1 MEKIRDASGV
11 VVEDR
16 ETMCKAIVHQAQ
28 TKPQLVEI
36 ATSAVSLVE
45 VCKHPKSKS
54 AKTPDIAAYFEHD
67 YILLVN
73 LDRLSG
79 EKARDLMQAGYSG
92 LKPLDAIHLASAI
105 IANAEELHTFDGDLL
120 RLSGMIDKSDGTKLK
135 IVKPDTSQTQG
146 LFDPAATSELEP
158 DIVEVEEAGKDQS
171 EDG

>member
-1 MEKIRDASGV
+1 
-11 VVEDR
+11 
-16 ETMCKAIVHQAQ
+16 
-28 TKPQLVEI
+28 
-36 ATSAVSLVE
+36 
-45 VCKHPKSKS
+45 
-54 AKTPDIAAYFEHD
+54 
-67 YILLVN
+67 VN